1 MSIGIRRWG
10 GRYLEDSEIETL
22 LEEAR
27 IARVCCHNQDGTIHA
42 TPTWF
47 RYENGCVRIPIPS
60 DSRKARNV
68 ERNKNVTI
76 LVDMVRPPRGVMIYG
91 SAVLDN
97 VDVIAKA
104 IRVNEKYQT
113 TDDAKATIERYLKET
128 DYILTV
134 KAEHLVSFIY

>member
-1 MSIGIRRWG
+1 MSIGIRRWS

-27 IARVCCHNQDGTIHA
+27 IARVCCHNQDGTTHA

-47 RYENGCVRIPIPS
+47 RYENGYVRIPIPS